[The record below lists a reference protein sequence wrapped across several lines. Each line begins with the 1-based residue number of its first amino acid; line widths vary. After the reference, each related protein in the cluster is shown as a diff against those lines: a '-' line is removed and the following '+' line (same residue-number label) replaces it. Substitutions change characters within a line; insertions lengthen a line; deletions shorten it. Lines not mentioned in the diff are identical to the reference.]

1 MKLFNQ
7 FNILPRYLT
16 AFNYAGLNL
25 NETPKE
31 LEKCTPGFQKK
42 KIKNFDRIKDLY
54 CRETKNP

>member
-31 LEKCTPGFQKK
+31 LENARLSFKTFGRKNVENIQF
-42 KIKNFDRIKDLY
+42 KIV
-54 CRETKNP
+54 